1 MYKFVRSVSN
11 SSPQSNL
18 LCRDT
23 VSVIKSDMIAL
34 QLCSCCP
41 LASLPRGALVDCGI
55 VNSQILAEVYFRKI
69 LRMRMRSFVKVK
81 HSRNGEITLSI
92 TDVDKSCLICVA
104 CLIFNVAN
112 IPFTFKNIGF

>member
-1 MYKFVRSVSN
+1 MNKFVRLVSN

-41 LASLPRGALVDCGI
+41 LASLPLGALVDCGI
-55 VNSQILAEVYFRKI
+55 VNSQILAKVLFSRNFADANAKFRENKP
-69 LRMRMRSFVKVK
+69 
-81 HSRNGEITLSI
+81 SRNG
-92 TDVDKSCLICVA
+92 
-104 CLIFNVAN
+104 
-112 IPFTFKNIGF
+112 